1 LALLTVEV
9 FMPFSLGSY
18 LLGVGTVVGAL
29 AFGFGGG
36 VLLTHTAMNE
46 TPAKSTR
53 VERVARAEPEPSA
66 SSQASGAQATAQAPA
81 PAQVTALDQAAVVT
95 PQATTPDQAHPASV
109 AAVKQDAPPTEQP
122 AAVRPDP
129 VPTAQ
134 AETAKP
140 AATGNALPDASGKT
154 EAANQPEPAKQAS
167 NEPQPPKQVGPTE
180 RTEPKAAQSREAA
193 DRKAERAK
201 RYADRRFRENAVPKA
216 RQRIEVEEAPVP
228 EVIVSRPPE
237 QHFDLF
243 GGLFGRPADRDD

>member
-1 LALLTVEV
+1 
-9 FMPFSLGSY
+9 MPLSLSSY

-36 VLLTHTAMNE
+36 VLLTHTALKE
-46 TPAKSTR
+46 TPAGQTR
-53 VERVARAEPEPSA
+53 IERVARAEPEPPA
-66 SSQASGAQATAQAPA
+66 SPQASGTQAAVRAPA
-81 PAQVTALDQAAVVT
+81 PAQVTAPDQAAVVT
-95 PQATTPDQAHPASV
+95 PQAHPASV

-154 EAANQPEPAKQAS
+154 EAAKQPEPAKQAS

-180 RTEPKAAQSREAA
+180 RTEPKPAQSREAA
-193 DRKAERAK
+193 DRKAERAR
-201 RYADRRFRENAVPKA
+201 RYADRRFRENAAPRTK
-216 RQRIEVEEAPVP
+216 QRIEVQEEPAP

-237 QHFDLF
+237 QRFDLF

>member
-1 LALLTVEV
+1 LALLTAEV

-66 SSQASGAQATAQAPA
+66 SPQASGTQAAAQASAP
-81 PAQVTALDQAAVVT
+81 DQAAVAT
-95 PQATTPDQAHPASV
+95 RQATAPDQAHPASV
-109 AAVKQDAPPTEQP
+109 AAVKQDAPPAEQS

-129 VPTAQ
+129 VPAAQ
-134 AETAKP
+134 AATPKP
-140 AATGNALPDASGKT
+140 DATGNALPDASGNT
-154 EAANQPEPAKQAS
+154 EAAKQPEPAKQAS

-180 RTEPKAAQSREAA
+180 RTEPKPAQSREAT

-201 RYADRRFRENAVPKA
+201 RYADRRFRENAAPRTKP
-216 RQRIEVEEAPVP
+216 RIEVQEAPAP

-243 GGLFGRPADRDD
+243 GGFFGPPADRDD

>member
-1 LALLTVEV
+1 
-9 FMPFSLGSY
+9 MPFSLGSY

-66 SSQASGAQATAQAPA
+66 SPQASGTQAAVQVSA
-81 PAQVTALDQAAVVT
+81 PAQVTAPDQAAVAR
-95 PQATTPDQAHPASV
+95 QATTPNPV
-109 AAVKQDAPPTEQP
+109 P
-122 AAVRPDP
+122 AAQTETRKPD
-129 VPTAQ
+129 
-134 AETAKP
+134 
-140 AATGNALPDASGKT
+140 ATGNALPDASGKA
-154 EAANQPEPAKQAS
+154 EAAKQPEPAKQAS

-180 RTEPKAAQSREAA
+180 RTEPKAVESREAT
-193 DRKAERAK
+193 DRRAERTK
-201 RYADRRFRENAVPKA
+201 RYADRRFRDNAGRRTK
-216 RQRIEVEEAPVP
+216 QRIEVQEEPVP
-228 EVIVSRPPE
+228 EVVVSRPPE

>member
-1 LALLTVEV
+1 
-9 FMPFSLGSY
+9 MPFSLGSY

-53 VERVARAEPEPSA
+53 VERVARSEPEPSA
-66 SSQASGAQATAQAPA
+66 SPQTLGTQASA
-81 PAQVTALDQAAVVT
+81 PAQVTAPDQAAVASRQVT
-95 PQATTPDQAHPASV
+95 TLDQAQPASV

-122 AAVRPDP
+122 AAVRSDP
-129 VPTAQ
+129 VPTAR
-134 AETAKP
+134 AETPKP
-140 AATGNALPDASGKT
+140 DATGNALPDASGKA
-154 EAANQPEPAKQAS
+154 EAVKQPEPAKQAT
-167 NEPQPPKQVGPTE
+167 NEARPPKQVEPTE
-180 RTEPKAAQSREAA
+180 RTEPKPAESREAT

-201 RYADRRFRENAVPKA
+201 RYADRRFRENAAPRAK
-216 RQRIEVEEAPVP
+216 QRIEVQEEPAP

-243 GGLFGRPADRDD
+243 GGFFGRPADRDD

>member
-1 LALLTVEV
+1 
-9 FMPFSLGSY
+9 MPFSLGSY

-66 SSQASGAQATAQAPA
+66 SPQASGTQATAQASA
-81 PAQVTALDQAAVVT
+81 PAQATAPDQAAVAT
-95 PQATTPDQAHPASV
+95 RQATTPDQAHPASV
-109 AAVKQDAPPTEQP
+109 AAVKQDAPPTERP

-129 VPTAQ
+129 VPAAQ
-134 AETAKP
+134 AEPPKAD
-140 AATGNALPDASGKT
+140 ATGNALPNASGKT
-154 EAANQPEPAKQAS
+154 EAAKQPEPAKQAA
-167 NEPQPPKQVGPTE
+167 NEPQPPKQVEPTE
-180 RTEPKAAQSREAA
+180 RTEPKLAGSREAT

-201 RYADRRFRENAVPKA
+201 RYADRRFRENAAPRMRPRKYEI
-216 RQRIEVEEAPVP
+216 QEEPIPREEPIP
-228 EVIVSRPPE
+228 EVVVSRPPE

-243 GGLFGRPADRDD
+243 GGFFGRPADRDD

>member
-1 LALLTVEV
+1 
-9 FMPFSLGSY
+9 MPFSLGSY

-66 SSQASGAQATAQAPA
+66 SPQASGAQATAQAPA
-81 PAQVTALDQAAVVT
+81 PAQVTAPDQAAVVT

-109 AAVKQDAPPTEQP
+109 AAVKQDTQPTEQP
-122 AAVRPDP
+122 AAVRSDP
-129 VPTAQ
+129 VPTAR
-134 AETAKP
+134 AET
-140 AATGNALPDASGKT
+140 TGNALPDAFGKA
-154 EAANQPEPAKQAS
+154 EAAKQPEPAKQAS

-180 RTEPKAAQSREAA
+180 RTEPKPAQSREAA
-193 DRKAERAK
+193 DRKAERAR
-201 RYADRRFRENAVPKA
+201 RYVDRRFRENAAPRTK
-216 RQRIEVEEAPVP
+216 QRIEVQEEPAP